1 MKKQYAVL
9 GLGNFGKNVALE
21 LEALGCE
28 VIVVDNNIEKVQEIS
43 DYVTYA
49 ICADI
54 QEQEVMKSLGAKN
67 LDGAIVAIGN
77 NLEGSVLAT
86 ISAKEA
92 GIPYVVAKAQNEL
105 QERILKKVGADSVI
119 RPEKEMGRRIA
130 RSLVSGNFA
139 DWIELSDDYSMLET
153 QVPKSWIGK
162 QLIDLKVRE
171 KYGVNVVGMIENG
184 KIDVTIDPYKVF
196 EEKNIVILIGANE
209 SLKKFE
215 KE

>member
-9 GLGNFGKNVALE
+9 GLGIFGTSVALE
-21 LEALGCE
+21 LDTLVCE
-28 VIVVDNNIEKVQEIS
+28 VIVVDNNMEKVQEIS
-43 DYVTYA
+43 EYVSYA

-54 QEQEVMKSLGAKN
+54 QDSEVMKSLGAKN

-92 GIPYVVAKAQNEL
+92 GIPFVIAKAQSEL
-105 QERILKKVGADSVI
+105 HERILKKVGADSII
-119 RPEKEMGRRIA
+119 RPEKEMGTRIA

-153 QVPKSWIGK
+153 KIPKNWVGK
-162 QLIDLKVRE
+162 QLIDLKIRE
-171 KYGVNVVGMIENG
+171 KYGVNVVGIVENG
-184 KIDVTIDPYKVF
+184 KMDVTIDPYRIFV
-196 EEKNIVILIGANE
+196 ENTIVILIGSNE
-209 SLKKFE
+209 ALKRFE

>member
-9 GLGNFGKNVALE
+9 GLGIFGKNVALE

-28 VIVVDNNIEKVQEIS
+28 VIVVDNNMEKVQEIS

-49 ICADI
+49 VCADI
-54 QEQEVMKSLGAKN
+54 QDQEVMKSLGDKN

-86 ISAKEA
+86 ISAKET

-139 DWIELSDDYSMLET
+139 DWIELSDDYSMLEI

>member
-9 GLGNFGKNVALE
+9 GLGIFGTSVALE
-21 LEALGCE
+21 LETLGCE
-28 VIVVDNNIEKVQEIS
+28 VIVVDNNMEKVQEIS
-43 DYVTYA
+43 EYVSYA

-54 QEQEVMKSLGAKN
+54 QDSEVMKSLGAKN

-86 ISAKEA
+86 ICAKEA
-92 GIPYVVAKAQNEL
+92 GIPFVIAKAQSEL
-105 QERILKKVGADSVI
+105 HERILKKVGADSII
-119 RPEKEMGRRIA
+119 RPEKEMGTRIA

-153 QVPKSWIGK
+153 KIPKNWVGK
-162 QLIDLKVRE
+162 QLIDLKIRE
-171 KYGVNVVGMIENG
+171 KYGVNVVGIVENG
-184 KIDVTIDPYKVF
+184 KMDVTIDPYRIFV
-196 EEKNIVILIGANE
+196 ENTIVILIGSKEA
-209 SLKKFE
+209 LKRFE

>member
-9 GLGNFGKNVALE
+9 GLGVFGRSIALE

-28 VIVVDNNIEKVQEIS
+28 VIAVDNSMEKVQEIS
-43 DYVTYA
+43 DYVSYA
-49 ICADI
+49 ICAEI
-54 QEQEVMKSLGAKN
+54 QDAEVMDTLGAKN

-92 GIPYVVAKAQNEL
+92 GIPYVIAKAQSEL
-105 QERILKKVGADSVI
+105 HERILKKVGADSVI
-119 RPEKEMGRRIA
+119 RPEKEMGGRIA

-139 DWIELSDDYSMLET
+139 DWIELSDDYSMVET
-153 QVPKSWIGK
+153 KIPQSWVGK
-162 QLIDLKVRE
+162 RLIDLQIRE
-171 KYGVNVVGMIENG
+171 KYSINVVGIIEDG
-184 KIDVTIDPYKVF
+184 KVDVAIDPYRTLG
-196 EEKNIVILIGANE
+196 ETSIMILIGSNE

>member
-9 GLGNFGKNVALE
+9 GLGIFGTSVALE
-21 LEALGCE
+21 LETLGCE
-28 VIVVDNNIEKVQEIS
+28 VIVVDNNMEKVQEIS
-43 DYVTYA
+43 EYVSYA

-54 QEQEVMKSLGAKN
+54 QDSEVMKSLGAKN

-92 GIPYVVAKAQNEL
+92 GIPFVIAKAQSEL
-105 QERILKKVGADSVI
+105 HERILKKVGADSII
-119 RPEKEMGRRIA
+119 RPEKEMGTRIA

-139 DWIELSDDYSMLET
+139 DWIELSDDYSMLEAKI
-153 QVPKSWIGK
+153 PKNWVGK
-162 QLIDLKVRE
+162 QLIDLKIRE
-171 KYGVNVVGMIENG
+171 KYGVNVVGIVENG
-184 KIDVTIDPYKVF
+184 KMDVTIDPYRIFV
-196 EEKNIVILIGANE
+196 ENTIVILIGSNE
-209 SLKKFE
+209 ALKRFE

>member
-9 GLGNFGKNVALE
+9 GLGIFGTSVALE
-21 LEALGCE
+21 LETLGCE
-28 VIVVDNNIEKVQEIS
+28 VIVVDNNMEKVQEIS
-43 DYVTYA
+43 EYVSYA

-54 QEQEVMKSLGAKN
+54 HDSEVMKSLGAKN

-92 GIPYVVAKAQNEL
+92 GIPFVIAKAQSEL
-105 QERILKKVGADSVI
+105 HERILKKVGADSII
-119 RPEKEMGRRIA
+119 RPEKEMGTRIA

-153 QVPKSWIGK
+153 KIPKNWVGK
-162 QLIDLKVRE
+162 QLIDLKIRE
-171 KYGVNVVGMIENG
+171 KYGVNVVGIVENG
-184 KIDVTIDPYKVF
+184 KMDVTIDPYRIFV
-196 EEKNIVILIGANE
+196 ENTIVILIGSNE
-209 SLKKFE
+209 ALKRFE

>member
-9 GLGNFGKNVALE
+9 GLGIFGTSVALE
-21 LEALGCE
+21 LETLGCE
-28 VIVVDNNIEKVQEIS
+28 VIVVDNNMEKVQEIS
-43 DYVTYA
+43 EYVSYA

-54 QEQEVMKSLGAKN
+54 QDSEVMKSLGAKN

-92 GIPYVVAKAQNEL
+92 GIPFVIAKAQSEL
-105 QERILKKVGADSVI
+105 HERILKKVGADSII
-119 RPEKEMGRRIA
+119 RPEKEMGTRIA

-153 QVPKSWIGK
+153 KIPKNWVGK
-162 QLIDLKVRE
+162 QLIDLKIRE
-171 KYGVNVVGMIENG
+171 KYGVNVVGIVENG
-184 KIDVTIDPYKVF
+184 KMDVTIDPYRIFV
-196 EEKNIVILIGANE
+196 ENTIVILIGSNE
-209 SLKKFE
+209 ALKRFE